1 MKFLIILA
9 WKNLSRYRRR
19 TLITAIAIAFGL
31 GLFIWIDS
39 MLLGMDKE
47 SERNFRWYETGSA
60 KVILAEYEEEMTK
73 GNLEYLIPNPA
84 AVSDLLAQQNIP
96 HTYRASFAAEAIVDN
111 GSLFVRA
118 TALNP
123 ETDNRVYRIKDAVSA
138 GRFFEAGEFAA
149 VLGDS
154 VADSLDLEVGDFIS
168 LRTRTAGGYNQ
179 TLDMEVVGLV
189 DTPNPF
195 LDRGAI
201 MIPLDVADEVLFL
214 NGGVTEIAL
223 DIPATTDV
231 AQTVGELNTVIQ
243 AAYPGL
249 KVLSWTDLAKDF
261 LALAEAKSSG
271 TSMILFF
278 VFIIAAVGISNT
290 MLMAIFERIREIGM
304 MRAQGMKDRQIQIS
318 FLLESAGI
326 GLIGSLGGV
335 ILGVIL
341 NFWIIQWGIDFSTL
355 IGDMDIGYRTTG
367 VMYGAWN
374 FDTIITAF
382 FLGIIIAV
390 VVALIPTR
398 NAIRMKITDALR
410 HN

>member
-19 TLITAIAIAFGL
+19 TLITAFAIAFGL

-60 KVILAEYEEEMTK
+60 KVILAEYEDEMTK

-84 AVSDLLAQQNIP
+84 AVSALLNGQNIP
-96 HTYRASFAAEAIVDN
+96 HTWRAGFAAEAIVDN

-118 TALNP
+118 TALDP
-123 ETDNRVYRIKDAVSA
+123 DTDSRVYRIKDAVVE
-138 GRFFEAGEFAA
+138 GRFFIAGEFAA

-168 LRTRTAGGYNQ
+168 LRTRTAGGFNQ
-179 TLDMEVVGLV
+179 TLDLEVVGLV
-189 DTPNPF
+189 DTPNPY
-195 LDRGAI
+195 LDRGAV
-201 MIPLDVADEVLFL
+201 MIPLDVANEVLFL
-214 NGGVTEIAL
+214 EGGVTEIAL
-223 DIPATTDV
+223 DIPATNDV
-231 AQTVGELNTVIQ
+231 AQTVAELNTVIQ
-243 AAYPGL
+243 AAYPQL

-341 NFWIIQWGIDFSTL
+341 NFWIIRWGIDFSTL

-374 FDTIITAF
+374 IDTIITAF
-382 FLGIIIAV
+382 FLGIFIAV